1 MRRIIP
7 LVIAGAGMMVACS
20 TGQKGN
26 GWTVDFQALEDSI
39 TALIPEGKGEV
50 GVAIISSDGD
60 TLLINNEVKYPL
72 MSVFK
77 LHEAI
82 AVARSLDN
90 RGQDFDTVIHVT
102 RQELNPDTWSPML
115 KDYPEGDIDI
125 TVSDLMAYTLRVSD
139 NNTSNILYDRIVSVP
154 ATDSVC
160 RELGINSDFS
170 ISHTEHE
177 MQQNH
182 ALSYEN
188 WSSPLACA
196 ELIDRVY
203 TDSVTSADKQSA
215 LRGWLGEC
223 TSATD
228 RLAAPLA
235 DYPGVELG
243 HRTGS
248 GYVNERGEIVAVN
261 DVGHFTLPDG
271 TSYSIAVLIKDYP
284 GPQDEASAIIG
295 RISRTVLDA
304 FSKKK

>member
-1 MRRIIP
+1 
-7 LVIAGAGMMVACS
+7 MMTACS
-20 TGQKGN
+20 SGHNEN
-26 GWTVDFQALEDSI
+26 GSTIDIPTLEDSI
-39 TALIPEGKGEV
+39 SAIIPKGKGEI
-50 GVAIISSDGD
+50 GIAIISSGGD

-82 AVARSLDN
+82 AVASTLDQS
-90 RGQDFDTVIHVT
+90 GQDFDTVLHVT
-102 RQELNPDTWSPML
+102 RDELNPNTWSPML

-125 TVSDLMAYTLRVSD
+125 SVNELMGYTLRVSD

-154 ATDSVC
+154 ATDTIC
-160 RELGINSDFS
+160 RKLGINGDFS
-170 ISHTEHE
+170 ICHTEHE

-182 ALSYEN
+182 SLSYEN

-196 ELIDRVY
+196 ELIGKVY
-203 TDSVTSADKQSA
+203 TDSVASADKQSA
-215 LRGWLGEC
+215 LRSWLGEC

-228 RLAAPLA
+228 RLAAPLE
-235 DYPGVELG
+235 DYPGVTLG

-248 GYVNERGEIVAVN
+248 GYVNERGEIVAIN
-261 DVGHFTLPDG
+261 DVGHFILPDG
-271 TSYSIAVLIKDYP
+271 SSYSIAVLIKDYP

-295 RISRTVLDA
+295 RISCTVLEA

>member
-26 GWTVDFQALEDSI
+26 GRTVDFPALEDSI

-50 GVAIISSDGD
+50 GVAIISSGGD
-60 TLLINNEVKYPL
+60 TLPINNEVKYPL

-115 KDYPEGDIDI
+115 KDYTEGDIDI

-139 NNTSNILYDRIVSVP
+139 NNTSNILYDHIISVP

-160 RELGINSDFS
+160 RELGIIGSFG

-215 LRGWLGEC
+215 MRGWLGEC

-235 DYPGVELG
+235 DYPGVDLG

-261 DVGHFTLPDG
+261 DVGYFTLPDG

-295 RISRTVLDA
+295 CISRTVLEA